1 MTLGLICLVKGSFE
15 SYCRHHKLWL
25 TDEMKMSSPIFQKFL
40 LHDMDIR
47 IATVHQMI
55 PLCWRNEINQS
66 EFWSRAVKKI
76 IWCRAILFAADKLFD
91 AEQFYLQQRNLIW
104 CRAILFAA
112 ERCYLPQM
120 HFIWCSTVLF
130 DAEKHY
136 SQQETLFIFP
146 AFWVTVSKSWA
157 SNLWCAVVIILL

>member
-47 IATVHQMI
+47 IATALQMI

-66 EFWSRAVKKI
+66 EFWSRAVEKNYLMQSNFI
-76 IWCRAILFAADKLFD
+76 CSRQTFWCRAILFAADAL
-91 AEQFYLQQRNLIW
+91 YLMQHSFIW
-104 CRAILFAA
+104 CRETLFAA
-112 ERCYLPQM
+112 GNFIYLSGLLGHGNKGM
-120 HFIWCSTVLF
+120 KIG
-130 DAEKHY
+130 EY
-136 SQQETLFIFP
+136 S
-146 AFWVTVSKSWA
+146 
-157 SNLWCAVVIILL
+157 